1 MTAGR
6 SSFSSDVL
14 LPWCCANSGE
24 MQMRVKLLGFPL
36 PWICVCGVVQR
47 FLVSRMLQARWDGDA
62 LFWYGYARVNGGGS
76 GGSQMQ
82 IYNEGGVVMVF
93 AEGWSEVD

>member
-1 MTAGR
+1 M
-6 SSFSSDVL
+6 
-14 LPWCCANSGE
+14 CAA
-24 MQMRVKLLGFPL
+24 
-36 PWICVCGVVQR
+36 
-47 FLVSRMLQARWDGDA
+47 ARDGDA

-93 AEGWSEVD
+93 AEGWTEVD